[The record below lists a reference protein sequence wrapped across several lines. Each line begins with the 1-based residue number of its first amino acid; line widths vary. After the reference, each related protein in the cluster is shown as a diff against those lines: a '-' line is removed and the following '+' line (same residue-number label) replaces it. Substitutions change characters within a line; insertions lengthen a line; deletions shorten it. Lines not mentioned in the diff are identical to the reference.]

1 MGSVT
6 DQHEGTRRAA
16 RGEPGDHIDVLRSE
30 PTRPATSSINWRGP
44 AVVLAVV
51 LVALVALPRLFPAA
65 GVPPA
70 ASPQPTPSARATV
83 ALVTLMPFVA
93 PRNGGPA
100 VGRPIPRSADGTEYF
115 DGIPARFDGQAVL
128 RVRDALLEPLG
139 VTVLVGGW
147 YVPPVCYGGPA
158 GHGDCA
164 SAVLSDVPVNQQGAG
179 WLTTDWLAVSSQSA
193 ELGARIM
200 RGRLEPDPAC
210 SISLAIACQPRLQV
224 TSIVW
229 VGPTTAG

>member
-1 MGSVT
+1 MMHQRGGSRPTV
-6 DQHEGTRRAA
+6 
-16 RGEPGDHIDVLRSE
+16 RGEPSDHVDVLRAE
-30 PTRPATSSINWRGP
+30 PTRAATTSMHWRRP
-44 AVVLAVV
+44 AVALAVA
-51 LVALVALPRLFPAA
+51 LLALVALPRLFPSA

-70 ASPQPTPSARATV
+70 ASPQPTPSARLTHPP
-83 ALVTLMPFVA
+83 VTPLPFVA
-93 PRNGGPA
+93 SRNGAPA
-100 VGRPIPRSADGTEYF
+100 VGRPIPRSPDGTEYF
-115 DGIPARFDGQAVL
+115 DGIPTRLDGQAVL
-128 RVRDALLEPLG
+128 RVRDALLQPLG
-139 VTVLVGGW
+139 SSMLVGGW

-158 GHGDCA
+158 GHGQCA

-210 SISLAIACQPRLQV
+210 SISLAVACQPRLQV
-224 TSIVW
+224 ASIVW

>member
-1 MGSVT
+1 MTHQRESSRPT
-6 DQHEGTRRAA
+6 P
-16 RGEPGDHIDVLRSE
+16 RGERGDHVDVLRTE
-30 PTRPATSSINWRGP
+30 PTRPATSSIHWRRS

-51 LVALVALPRLFPAA
+51 LLALVTLPRLFPAA
-65 GVPPA
+65 GVPPS
-70 ASPQPTPSARATV
+70 ASAQPTPSARATAPPV
-83 ALVTLMPFVA
+83 APLPFVA
-93 PRNGGPA
+93 ARNGAPA

-115 DGIPARFDGQAVL
+115 DGIPTRFDGRAVL

-147 YVPPVCYGGPA
+147 YVPPVCYGGQA

-164 SAVLSDVPVNQQGAG
+164 SAVLSDVPVNQQGVG
-179 WLTTDWLAVSSQSA
+179 WLATDWLAVSSQSA

-210 SISLAIACQPRLQV
+210 SISLAIACQPRLAV